1 MNGNGIIERNSLR
14 EICRRHYLIIAIKSN
29 PLRGILRRSF
39 LLIFLFSSTHSVFA
53 QTGRVTV
60 KGDVTIDEM
69 VERHVEFN
77 NRLNAIP
84 GYRVQIASF
93 SGTNSK
99 TSAFNL
105 RDQFMLDHSEVQA
118 YIVYD
123 EPNFK
128 VKVGDFRTRLEA
140 YAFLQ
145 QIKDVYKGYIIR
157 DNINPEPPEQQEYLP
172 DDLENLFD
180 E

>member
-1 MNGNGIIERNSLR
+1 MRRLLLLSL
-14 EICRRHYLIIAIKSN
+14 
-29 PLRGILRRSF
+29 
-39 LLIFLFSSTHSVFA
+39 LLPFAMLQA
-53 QTGRVTV
+53 QTRIV
-60 KGDVTIDEM
+60 GDVAATQM
-69 VERHVEFN
+69 VERHVE
-77 NRLNAIP
+77 LNHRVKTIP

-93 SGTNSK
+93 SGANSK

-105 RDQFMLDHSEVQA
+105 RENFITDYPSVQA
-118 YIVYD
+118 YIVFD

-145 QIKDVYKGYIIR
+145 QINDVYKGYIIR
-157 DNINPEPPEQQEYLP
+157 DNIYPEPPLLDEFAP
-172 DDLENLFD
+172 DDESSGD

>member
-1 MNGNGIIERNSLR
+1 MRKTLFGFFIIFNL
-14 EICRRHYLIIAIKSN
+14 
-29 PLRGILRRSF
+29 SF
-39 LLIFLFSSTHSVFA
+39 LIDTATA
-53 QTGRVTV
+53 QIGHVTV
-60 KGDVTIDEM
+60 TGDVAVNEM
-69 VERHVEFN
+69 VARHAEFN
-77 NRLNAIP
+77 YRVKTMP
-84 GYRVQIASF
+84 GFRVQIASF

-99 TSAFNL
+99 TSAFSL
-105 RDQFMLDHSEVQA
+105 RDRFMTDYPMVQA

-145 QIKDVYKGYIIR
+145 EIKEVYKGYIIK
-157 DNINPEPPEQQEYLP
+157 DNIYAEPPDVLDFAP
-172 DDLENLFD
+172 DDLESGD

>member
-1 MNGNGIIERNSLR
+1 MLMHITAAGQLHI
-14 EICRRHYLIIAIKSN
+14 
-29 PLRGILRRSF
+29 
-39 LLIFLFSSTHSVFA
+39 V
-53 QTGRVTV
+53 
-60 KGDVTIDEM
+60 GDVAATQM
-69 VERHVEFN
+69 VERHVE
-77 NRLNAIP
+77 LNQRVKTIP

-93 SGTNSK
+93 SGANSK

-105 RDQFMLDHSEVQA
+105 RDNFLTDYPTVQA
-118 YIVYD
+118 YIVFD

-145 QIKDVYKGYIIR
+145 QIKETYKGYIIR
-157 DNINPEPPEQQEYLP
+157 DNIYPEPPIQDEYAP
-172 DDLENLFD
+172 DDETSGD

>member
-1 MNGNGIIERNSLR
+1 MAVLTLPT
-14 EICRRHYLIIAIKSN
+14 CAA
-29 PLRGILRRSF
+29 
-39 LLIFLFSSTHSVFA
+39 A
-53 QTGRVTV
+53 QLKIV
-60 KGDVTIDEM
+60 GDVAATQM
-69 VERHVEFN
+69 VERHVE
-77 NRLNAIP
+77 LNQRVKTIP

-93 SGTNSK
+93 SGANSK

-105 RDQFMLDHSEVQA
+105 RESFLTDYPTTQA
-118 YIVYD
+118 YIVFD

-145 QIKDVYKGYIIR
+145 QIKETYKGYIIR
-157 DNINPEPPEQQEYLP
+157 DNIYPEPATADEYAP
-172 DDLENLFD
+172 DDETSGD

>member
-1 MNGNGIIERNSLR
+1 MKKQTLLTLATLALSSLA
-14 EICRRHYLIIAIKSN
+14 IAQSGHI
-29 PLRGILRRSF
+29 
-39 LLIFLFSSTHSVFA
+39 T
-53 QTGRVTV
+53 VT
-60 KGDVTIDEM
+60 GDVTVNEM
-69 VERHVEFN
+69 VERHIE
-77 NRLNAIP
+77 LNKRVGTMP
-84 GYRVQIASF
+84 GFRVQIASF

-99 TSAFNL
+99 TSAFSL
-105 RDQFMLDHSEVQA
+105 RDRFMADYPLVQA

-145 QIKDVYKGYIIR
+145 EIKEVYKGYIIK
-157 DNINPEPPEQQEYLP
+157 DNIYAEPPQQLEFAP
-172 DDLENLFD
+172 DDLESNED

>member
-1 MNGNGIIERNSLR
+1 MKRALLLLTFSL
-14 EICRRHYLIIAIKSN
+14 YLFVSAS
-29 PLRGILRRSF
+29 
-39 LLIFLFSSTHSVFA
+39 A
-53 QTGRVTV
+53 QTGHITVT
-60 KGDVTIDEM
+60 GDVAVNEM
-69 VERHVEFN
+69 VARHVEFN
-77 NRLNAIP
+77 NRVKSMP
-84 GYRVQIASF
+84 GFRVQIASF

-105 RDQFMLDHSEVQA
+105 REDFMTDYPTVQA
-118 YIVYD
+118 YIVFD

-145 QIKDVYKGYIIR
+145 QIKETYKGYLIK
-157 DNINPEPPEQQEYLP
+157 DNINPEPPVQQEYAP
-172 DDLENLFD
+172 DDQESGD

>member
-1 MNGNGIIERNSLR
+1 MRKQTLFT
-14 EICRRHYLIIAIKSN
+14 LI
-29 PLRGILRRSF
+29 
-39 LLIFLFSSTHSVFA
+39 LLTLGTLATA

-60 KGDVTIDEM
+60 IGDVAVNEM
-69 VERHVEFN
+69 VARHVE
-77 NRLNAIP
+77 LNTRVKTMP
-84 GYRVQIASF
+84 GFRVQIASF

-105 RDQFMLDHSEVQA
+105 RDRFMIDYPQVQA

-145 QIKDVYKGYIIR
+145 EIKEVYKGYIIK
-157 DNINPEPPEQQEYLP
+157 DNIFAEPPTLEEYAP
-172 DDLENLFD
+172 DDLEASF
-180 E
+180 EE

>member
-1 MNGNGIIERNSLR
+1 MIFSRNNASLPHPAASR
-14 EICRRHYLIIAIKSN
+14 PSPLGALLLTMSFIA
-29 PLRGILRRSF
+29 LAATT
-39 LLIFLFSSTHSVFA
+39 STA

-60 KGDVTIDEM
+60 VGDMAVNEM
-69 VERHVEFN
+69 VSRHVELN
-77 NRLNAIP
+77 NRVKTLP
-84 GYRVQIASF
+84 GFRVQIASF

-99 TSAFNL
+99 TSAFSL
-105 RDQFMLDHSEVQA
+105 RDRFMTDYPSTQA

-145 QIKDVYKGYIIR
+145 EIKEVYKGYIIR
-157 DNINPEPPEQQEYLP
+157 DNIYAEPPQQLDFAP
-172 DDLENLFD
+172 DDETSGD